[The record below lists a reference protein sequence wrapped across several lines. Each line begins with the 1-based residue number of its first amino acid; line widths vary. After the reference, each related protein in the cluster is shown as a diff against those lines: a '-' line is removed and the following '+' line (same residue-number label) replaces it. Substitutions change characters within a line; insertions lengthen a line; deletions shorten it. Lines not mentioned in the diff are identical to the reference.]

1 MNQMNVESMADELDE
16 TKKKLRE
23 LKDTYSKTKSNLSNT
38 RELLRKAEHVIN
50 GGAAEIDNTR
60 IAVIDILQSI
70 NYAAKNRIDHGKI
83 MITAVNLIEYD
94 KFFREHKLSPV
105 SKIVEAIAFAAQSQS
120 NFEQT
125 TLKYRG

>member
-1 MNQMNVESMADELDE
+1 MSVESMANELAE
-16 TKKKLRE
+16 TKSKLR
-23 LKDTYSKTKSNLSNT
+23 KAQDSYNKTKSNLAHT
-38 RELLRKAEHVIN
+38 RELLRNAEHRIN
-50 GGAAEIDNTR
+50 GGAVEIDNNR

-94 KFFREHKLSPV
+94 KFFKEHKLLPV
-105 SKIVEAIAFAAQSQS
+105 SKVIETIAFAAQSES

-125 TLKYRG
+125 TLKYRV